1 MLSAEL
7 IGTNIFAGAWG
18 AGVFLS
24 TDNGSSWNAI
34 NAGLT
39 DLDVLSL
46 AVKGDTLFAGT
57 FSSGVWKRPLSEIIT
72 SADDIQIGL
81 PTDFILKQNYPNPF
95 NPSTKIRYSIPS
107 VIGNEVKQ
115 SQFVSLK
122 VYDIIGN
129 EVATLVNE
137 EQFAGSYE
145 VEFNSSG
152 HSGEVRNLPSGI
164 YFYKLQAG
172 NPSTGSGQVF
182 TETKK
187 MLLIK

>member
-1 MLSAEL
+1 M
-7 IGTNIFAGAWG
+7 
-18 AGVFLS
+18 
-24 TDNGSSWNAI
+24 
-34 NAGLT
+34 
-39 DLDVLSL
+39 
-46 AVKGDTLFAGT
+46 
-57 FSSGVWKRPLSEIIT
+57 
-72 SADDIQIGL
+72 
-81 PTDFILKQNYPNPF
+81 
-95 NPSTKIRYSIPS
+95 
-107 VIGNEVKQ
+107 KQ

>member
-1 MLSAEL
+1 M
-7 IGTNIFAGAWG
+7 
-18 AGVFLS
+18 FLS